1 MLFRSSGL
9 ALLCGLATAG
19 LIYGADSFAITSVNL
34 TPGARPPIVNVQT
47 AGSAP
52 AETDKQRY
60 LDRNNWRVFQRA
72 NDDAAPV
79 RRSVAQASFGLQV
92 IELTL
97 EPLVGEQG
105 DGRNQ
110 LWTVLFLPPP
120 DMAAVPVVQ
129 NYAQSGSLSP
139 GGSNNATGGSCDPK
153 SGFFCPV
160 SGSDQP
166 NVLISGSFVAGGNT
180 KPIYAFNE
188 QVSLYTPEQHVFR
201 YGVQTAVAINQSAS
215 PPNNRTRFDPDSLS
229 GSFSLYRL
237 TPVKNKFLYGVVSTL
252 NPAGGEFSRS
262 DPSANFIGS
271 FQEKFVLTPVKLSES
286 IYFTLYP
293 VLGMEA
299 GKNFSRPSTISGVA
313 VDLTG
318 FSAITRGVFGAD
330 ATLAKIRPDYS
341 GNLFSIQG
349 SWRERQLV
357 FDEPDVVTHHGVT
370 RVGLDTKPR
379 NWIEVDFSYSPG
391 SWQYLALTAKYQYGA
406 LPPLFN
412 LVDNLATIGIS
423 FQAKQ
428 SALSF
433 GPPK

>member
-1 MLFRSSGL
+1 MPYRLSAL
-9 ALLCGLATAG
+9 ALLCGLATAD
-19 LIYGADSFAITSVNL
+19 LMYGADPFAITSVNVAA
-34 TPGARPPIVNVQT
+34 GAQPPIVDVYT
-47 AGSAP
+47 SGDAP
-52 AETDKQRY
+52 AAADKPRY
-60 LDRNNWRVFQRA
+60 SDPNNWKIFQRA
-72 NDDAAPV
+72 KDGAAPV

-97 EPLVGEQG
+97 EPLAGEQ
-105 DGRNQ
+105 DDLRKQ

-129 NYAQSGSLSP
+129 NYAPSGSLSP
-139 GGSNNATGGSCDPK
+139 GGSNNAAGGSCDSK

-166 NVLISGSFVAGGNT
+166 NILISGSFVAGGNT
-180 KPIYAFNE
+180 KPIYSLNE

-201 YGVQTAVAINQSAS
+201 FGVQTAVAINQSAS

-229 GSFSLYRL
+229 ASFSMYRS
-237 TPVKNKFLYGVVSTL
+237 THIKNKYLFGIVSTI

-299 GKNFSRPSTISGVA
+299 GKNLSQPSKISGVA

-330 ATLAKIRPDYS
+330 ATLAKMRSDYS

-349 SWRERQLV
+349 TWRERELA

-406 LPPLFN
+406 QPPLFN
-412 LVDNLATIGIS
+412 LVDSLATIGIS

>member
-1 MLFRSSGL
+1 MLYRLSGL

-19 LIYGADSFAITSVNL
+19 LIYGADSFAITGVNL
-34 TPGARPPIVNVQT
+34 TPGAQPPILNVQT
-47 AGSAP
+47 SGPAP
-52 AETDKQRY
+52 VDADKPRY
-60 LDRNNWRVFQRA
+60 RNPNNWQVFQRA
-72 NDDAAPV
+72 KDDTAPV
-79 RRSVAQASFGLQV
+79 RRTVAAASFGLQD

-97 EPLVGEQG
+97 APLTGEQG

-129 NYAQSGSLSP
+129 NYAPSGSLSP
-139 GGSNNATGGSCDPK
+139 GGPCDPR

-180 KPIYAFNE
+180 KPIYALNE

-201 YGVQTAVAINQSAS
+201 FGVQTAVAINQSAS

-237 TPVKNKFLYGVVSTL
+237 TPVKKKFLYGVISTL

-299 GKNFSRPSTISGVA
+299 GKNLSRPSTISGVA

-341 GNLFSIQG
+341 GNLFSIQA

-391 SWQYLALTAKYQYGA
+391 SWQYLSLTAKYQYGA
-406 LPPLFN
+406 LPPIFN